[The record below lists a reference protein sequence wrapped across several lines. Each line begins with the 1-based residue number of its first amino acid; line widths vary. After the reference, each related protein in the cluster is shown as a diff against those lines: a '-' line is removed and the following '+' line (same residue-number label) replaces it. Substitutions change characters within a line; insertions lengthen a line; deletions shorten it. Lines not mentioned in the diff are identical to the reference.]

1 MHCFY
6 RLLVIAG
13 LAVGMVQSASAAA
26 PVAEDLSGVTRLYE
40 QRQMD
45 RALQEV
51 DAFLKNQPKDARA
64 RFLKGLI
71 LSEMGRT
78 NDAVAI
84 FVELGSDYPNIAEP
98 FNNLAVLYAQQGK
111 YDDARAALE
120 AAVRRNPAYGTAQ
133 ENLGD
138 VYTRLAIRAYE
149 AALQAAPGS
158 IDLKQK
164 VQGLKDFSIRM
175 DSTANRSANPVT
187 AKAEP
192 RVEPKPAPSR
202 PAAAPE
208 PSVAAQASKP
218 AAPPQPAPA
227 APAPAKPAA
236 GDTEKEVLALV
247 KKWSESWASNDVPGY
262 LAVYAPE
269 FKLPAGLTRAAW
281 EAQRKQRI
289 AKPRQIQVN
298 ISNPKVSPGGD
309 GAATVVFTQH
319 YKSGTIDTTDTK
331 TLALRKSNGE
341 WRIVEE
347 STGN

>member
-1 MHCFY
+1 MHYFY

-13 LAVGMVQSASAAA
+13 LALGMVQSATAAA
-26 PVAEDLSGVTRLYE
+26 PAAEDLSGVTRLYE

-164 VQGLKDFSIRM
+164 VQGLKDFSVRM

-192 RVEPKPAPSR
+192 KPAQSK

-208 PSVAAQASKP
+208 PSVTAQAPK
-218 AAPPQPAPA
+218 PAPA
-227 APAPAKPAA
+227 ATAKPAA
-236 GDTEKEVLALV
+236 ADTDKEVLALV

-262 LAVYAPE
+262 LAAYAPD

-289 AKPRQIQVN
+289 AKPRQIQVD
-298 ISNPKVSPGGD
+298 ISNPRVSPGGD
-309 GAATVVFTQH
+309 GAAVVVFTQH

-331 TLALRKSNGE
+331 TLTVRKSNGE

-347 STGN
+347 TTN